1 MKYEDLN
8 SFKWRVSNTHMGF
21 LSREDLA
28 ELVKLSRLEPVLV
41 RCGSCRFTAPAQDIQ
56 HLIDI
61 IARDKVDYVRDV
73 SLPAR
78 G

>member
-1 MKYEDLN
+1 MEDIKSFKKRVYTYGMGFMGKEDL
-8 SFKWRVSNTHMGF
+8 T
-21 LSREDLA
+21 

-78 G
+78 R